1 MKTKNIGSTFDS
13 WLTEE
18 GIREG
23 ITAVAIKRVLAR
35 RGEAAMKEKNYSKA
49 EMAQRVQTSRAGQKR
64 LKP

>member
-18 GIREG
+18 GIREE

-35 RGEAAMKEKNYSKA
+35 RGEAAMKGKNYSKA

-64 LKP
+64 RKP